1 VAVAVAA
8 RAVVARSRFSSLHG
22 FLTFAA
28 SKFILPPSGFF
39 GRETEETFISE
50 TFISHT
56 NI

>member
-1 VAVAVAA
+1 MAVAVAA